1 MLSGKVMIIHLITD
15 QITKIF
21 LQKMSYFREPYI
33 VIVGKKKQNFNFS
46 NYATKSD
53 LKGIK
58 AIDRSEFA
66 TKLIQLT

>member
-33 VIVGKKKQNFNFS
+33 VIVGKKTKFDFNFS

-58 AIDRSEFA
+58 AIDRQN
-66 TKLIQLT
+66 LLQN